1 MQSSLRM
8 KKLQLPVLIVLLL
21 ASAFCVAQVSK
32 GSISGNIAD
41 QTGAIVVG
49 AEVKAT
55 DLGTGQVASTTSDSS
70 GLFKLPLLAVG
81 NYKLQVSKSG
91 FKAATIAG
99 VNVTAGVDTGQEL
112 TRAELVRVIRGA
124 GRVPVERDTLYNVVR
139 RYDDGAPA

>member
-8 KKLQLPVLIVLLL
+8 KKLQLSVLIVLLF

-32 GSISGNIAD
+32 GSISGSIAD

-70 GLFKLPLLAVG
+70 GLFKLPA
-81 NYKLQVSKSG
+81 SG
-91 FKAATIAG
+91 RWR
-99 VNVTAGVDTGQEL
+99 L
-112 TRAELVRVIRGA
+112 
-124 GRVPVERDTLYNVVR
+124 
-139 RYDDGAPA
+139 